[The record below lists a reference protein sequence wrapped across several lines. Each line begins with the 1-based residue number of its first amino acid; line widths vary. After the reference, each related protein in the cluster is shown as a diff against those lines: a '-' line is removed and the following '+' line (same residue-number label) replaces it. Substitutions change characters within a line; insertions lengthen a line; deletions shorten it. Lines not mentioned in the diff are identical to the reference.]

1 MRQLSSIQK
10 KILDQMAEETN
21 KAIVIDSGSGF
32 IKAGLASDECPC
44 AFMPNLYAARDAG
57 MGEFSHIV
65 GSEVLKAENADLKP
79 IKPINRGKLEDI
91 DAMERI
97 WQHIYLNQLRLDSTE
112 HPLLTNCYPDEN
124 KLDKENTAMVF
135 FETFGVPG
143 YYCMNSGLLSL
154 YGSGKTTGLVIES
167 GSDVTTVT
175 PVHEGVM
182 IPHAHCLEPVG
193 GSDVDAVLLAILQ
206 QSQPEVAKR
215 LSLHNAAFCKEQFSW
230 IAPDHQLEVSRYKN
244 SLTKANAMVLP
255 DGTSVDCGLE
265 ALVACES
272 VVDPQAVVSMFA
284 REPAA
289 NPLKS
294 LSGLSGL
301 AIESLFKVEAHIRKD
316 FWGNIILAGGNTMFK
331 GLAHRVSNDLLASA
345 PSSAKVK
352 IYNPQ
357 ERQYLCWLGGGILT
371 SISSF
376 QSVWMTQGEYQ
387 EFGPSVVYRKGL

>member
-1 MRQLSSIQK
+1 MI
-10 KILDQMAEETN
+10 EETS

-32 IKAGLASDECPC
+32 IKAGLASDECPS

-57 MGEFSHIV
+57 MGEFSHVI
-65 GSEVLKAENADLKP
+65 GSDVLKPENADLKR

-97 WQHIYLNQLRLDSTE
+97 WQYIYLNQLRLDSTE

-182 IPHAHCLEPVG
+182 IPYAHCLEPVG
-193 GSDVDAVLLAILQ
+193 GSDVDALFLGILQ
-206 QSQPEVAKR
+206 QTQPEVAKR
-215 LSLHNAAFCKEQFSW
+215 LSLQNTSFLKEQLNS
-230 IAPDHQLEVSRYKN
+230 IAPDHQLEVMRYRN
-244 SLTKANAMVLP
+244 SLTKANPVVLP
-255 DGTSVDCGLE
+255 DGTPIDCGLE
-265 ALVACES
+265 ALIACES
-272 VVDPQAVVSMFA
+272 VLDPQAAAGVFA
-284 REPAA
+284 RDLAA
-289 NPLKS
+289 NPLKAI
-294 LSGLSGL
+294 SGLSGL
-301 AIESLFKVEAHIRKD
+301 AIESLFKVEAQIRKE
-316 FWGNIILAGGNTMFK
+316 FWANIILAGGNTLFK
-331 GLAHRVSNDLLASA
+331 GLAHRLSNDLLASA
-345 PSSAKVK
+345 PASAKVK

-357 ERQYLCWLGGGILT
+357 ERQYLSWLGGGILT

-376 QSVWMTQGEYQ
+376 QSVWMTQAEYQ
-387 EFGPSVVYRKGL
+387 DFGPSVVYRKGL